1 MGRELAVR
9 SGEVRL
15 RLVRATDTFWFLPMV
30 LGIGALVLAQGL
42 ITLDRA
48 IDDAD
53 LGIWGTVLYQV
64 GASGSRDILGA
75 IGGSMLAVAATSF
88 SITVSV
94 LATASSTYGPRLV
107 RNFMN
112 DRGNQFV
119 LGTFGATFLY
129 SLMVLRSIR
138 DETVTEGQ
146 FVPDI
151 AVNVAVV
158 LAVLDVAVLVYF
170 INHIAG
176 SIQVST
182 LSARVRSEL
191 VDVVETL
198 YPEKQPGDARPTAA
212 PDREYA
218 HVRSE
223 ESGFV
228 LDIDED
234 ALVEAASMAG
244 CLIVVGVRPGDHIVT
259 GEPLVRVS
267 PPESALDVA
276 AAVCKAVSLG
286 DTRTPL
292 HDVQFAVQQL
302 IEMAVRALSPGTNDP
317 YTAHNAF
324 SELATGMVLLAQ
336 RPTPW
341 LGRVDTDDT
350 IRVVITRVPV
360 PELIDDIFDAV
371 RIYALA
377 APVAMTAA
385 ILLARRIG
393 VAAVEPDV
401 RETVLR
407 HLALIEV
414 AERGSGGD
422 DVTIEFCCGEVAQAR
437 KAIVAP

>member
-1 MGRELAVR
+1 MRMTRFADV
-9 SGEVRL
+9 
-15 RLVRATDTFWFLPMV
+15 FWFLPVV
-30 LGIGALVLAQGL
+30 LGVGALILAQGL
-42 ITLDRA
+42 IAVDRA
-48 IDDAD
+48 LVDKD
-53 LGIWGTVLYQV
+53 LGVWGTLLYRV
-64 GASGSRDILGA
+64 GVSGSRDILGA
-75 IGGSMLAVAATSF
+75 IGGSMLGVAATAF

-138 DETVTEGQ
+138 DKSMENGQ

-191 VDVVETL
+191 VDVVDAL
-198 YPEKQPGDARPTAA
+198 YPEQQPDDARPATF
-212 PDREYA
+212 PDGDAKRVLAE
-218 HVRSE
+218 S
-223 ESGFV
+223 SGFV
-228 LDIDED
+228 IDIDED
-234 ALVEAASMAG
+234 ALLSLAHRHQCVIET
-244 CLIVVGVRPGDHIVT
+244 LVRPGDHVVA
-259 GEPLVRVS
+259 GEHLVRVT
-267 PPESALDVA
+267 PPSAVDRLRVG
-276 AAVCKAVSLG
+276 VRKAIDLG

-302 IEMAVRALSPGTNDP
+302 VEMAVRALSPSTNDP
-317 YTAHNAF
+317 YTAHNALN
-324 SELATGMVLLAQ
+324 ELATGMVPLVA
-336 RPTPW
+336 REAPW
-341 LGRVDTDDT
+341 LGRVDGEDT
-350 IRVVITRVPV
+350 VRLIVTRVPAA
-360 PELIDDIFDAV
+360 ELIDDIFDAV
-371 RIYALA
+371 RTYALA
-377 APVAMTAA
+377 ASVAMSAA

-401 RETVLR
+401 REAVLR
-407 HLALIEV
+407 HLALIEA
-414 AERGSGGD
+414 AEQASTGD
-422 DVTIEFCCGEVAQAR
+422 RVTIDFCCGEIAAAR
-437 KAIVAP
+437 LAINARAVV